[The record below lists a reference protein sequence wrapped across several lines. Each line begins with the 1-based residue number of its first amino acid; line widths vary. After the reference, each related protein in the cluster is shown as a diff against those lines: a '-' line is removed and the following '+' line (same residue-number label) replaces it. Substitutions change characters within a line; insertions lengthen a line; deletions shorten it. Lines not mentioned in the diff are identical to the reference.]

1 MAVSSAKCRFTGKG
15 ERREGGINRVRVLS
29 IFLNFGEEFN
39 KSDIDYAYSSV

>member
-1 MAVSSAKCRFTGKG
+1 MAVSSAKCRFTRKG